1 MKTFETPFVD
11 VKKFDVE
18 DVLTTSSA
26 APEEEAPV
34 APSTTARVTVT
45 DTNGNVYVMAPPCL

>member
-18 DVLTTSSA
+18 DVLTASGP
-26 APEEEAPV
+26 APVEEEEEE
-34 APSTTARVTVT
+34 
-45 DTNGNVYVMAPPCL
+45 MAYIYPCLAG